1 MARAQVLS
9 TSASAPIHPR
19 GSGLQAFLTVL
30 SRRREK
36 VGTPTLVLSVF
47 PSYPAPGTVK
57 GNMGLKARGGTTHT
71 YLGNQGSQC
80 GRGEWRKLFKLQ
92 GKKKGCVGSR
102 GYGDRQEL
110 LPQ

>member
-9 TSASAPIHPR
+9 TSASAPIHPQ

-92 GKKKGCVGSR
+92 GKKKGCVGPR